1 MTRPRLHPLRSAL
14 AGLCLLVLGCSST
27 LSPPPR
33 TSAATASSESSDQ
46 VMVTLKTTH
55 PRMVERV
62 VRDLAI
68 DYGLSVVAVWEMASL
83 ESRCAVFRVSH
94 PRARPRTL
102 DRLSSDHRVDLVEP
116 IRRYT
121 VQSLEGT
128 EDTYRHLQRNLEI
141 LHLDAAHRMATGKGV
156 RIAVVDTGIDFSHP
170 DLRGRISIVQ
180 NFVESEGE
188 RFASDIHGTAVAGV
202 IGAAAHNGQG
212 ILGVAPEA
220 NLMALKACW
229 PRDPEAAPAVCDS
242 YTIAQALDF
251 AIVNEAQ
258 VLNMSLAGPH
268 DSILSALIERAL
280 ERGILVVAATSDHT
294 AISFPASLDGVLGVR
309 SVEDEAG
316 GDVTNRGNDLS
327 APGKEILT
335 TFPQGAYDFISGS
348 SLAAAQVSGIAA
360 LLLEHRPDLD
370 PGQIRTVLHASAN
383 DNPGLRV
390 VDACAALRQLMQQP
404 GSCD

>member
-1 MTRPRLHPLRSAL
+1 MTRPYLLLLCSAL
-14 AGLCLLVLGCSST
+14 AGLCLFPLGCSSVPSS
-27 LSPPPR
+27 SPAPAAAG
-33 TSAATASSESSDQ
+33 AATDSSDQ

-94 PRARPRTL
+94 PRAMPRTL

-121 VQSLEGT
+121 VQSLERS
-128 EDTYRHLQRNLEI
+128 EDTYRHLQRNLEV

-170 DLRGRISIVQ
+170 DLRGRVSVVQ
-180 NFVESEGE
+180 NFVQGEGE

-202 IGAAAHNGQG
+202 IGAAAYNGQG

-220 NLMALKACW
+220 TLMALKACW
-229 PRDPEAAPAVCDS
+229 PRDPEAAPAICDS

-251 AIVNEAQ
+251 AIVQEAQ
-258 VLNMSLAGPH
+258 ILNMSLAGPD

-280 ERGILVVAATSDHT
+280 EQGILVVAAASDL
-294 AISFPASLDGVLGVR
+294 APESFPASLDGVLGVR
-309 SVEDEAG
+309 SVEEEG
-316 GDVTNRGNDLS
+316 GDTGGEDDLS

-348 SLAAAQVSGIAA
+348 SLAAAQVSGVAA
-360 LLLEHRPDLD
+360 LLLEHQPDLD
-370 PGQIRTVLHASAN
+370 PGQIRSVLRATAN

-390 VDACAALRQLMQQP
+390 VDACAALRQLTQQP
-404 GSCD
+404 GTCD